1 MDLLPL
7 LLTRLSR
14 LNAVAL
20 EERTGEVGITSS
32 EGVVLMT
39 LEVSGE
45 PLNPSRL
52 QGLVIQSPGGLT
64 KTLRRLED
72 AGLVRRVSDPDD
84 RRALLVERTAKGRRA
99 TERIEAVVNAHYEE
113 LFADLDAT
121 DRRALTSLVRRMLDR
136 LEPATGRTASGA
148 LSMRR

>member
-1 MDLLPL
+1 MDTLPL

-20 EERTGEVGITSS
+20 EDRVAEAGITSS

-72 AGLVRRVSDPDD
+72 AGYVRRVTDPDD

-99 TERIEAVVNAHYEE
+99 TERVEAIVDDHYRE
-113 LFADLDAT
+113 LFSDLDA
-121 DRRALTSLVRRMLDR
+121 DDHRELARMVRRILDR
-136 LEPATGRTASGA
+136 LEPATGRARSGA
-148 LSMRR
+148 LEGRQ